1 MSAAREDCGIML
13 YKNYI
18 VKMLL
23 LQWR

>member
-1 MSAAREDCGIML
+1 MSAARENCGIML